1 VFVLSCKLVNLFDKM
16 APAIHTKHM
25 LHSYTFALKINL
37 IILLVSSLIGC
48 SSIQSALP
56 KSANPLADDDISK
69 DLDYVCERAKPETIL
84 KTVEVPAQVSEPV
97 IIKPSDKDGDGV
109 YDENDHCPNT
119 EEAKKVDQR
128 GCPAI
133 LLTMHGI
140 NFNTDSSKILPDSE
154 SLLAQAKA
162 ALQDSVGVSV
172 IIEGHTDNTAGYS
185 YNQLL
190 SERRAKA
197 VMEFLVAN
205 GIEKERLISVGKGEN
220 SPVSTNN
227 TKEGRYQNRR
237 VELRTVGT
245 AFIKQEK

>member
-1 VFVLSCKLVNLFDKM
+1 MSRSTQYCLSF
-16 APAIHTKHM
+16 
-25 LHSYTFALKINL
+25 
-37 IILLVSSLIGC
+37 LLAFGLSSCASLQ
-48 SSIQSALP
+48 SSS
-56 KSANPLADDDISK
+56 NPLADNDISK
-69 DLDYVCERAKPETIL
+69 DLDYVCEKPKAETII
-84 KTVEVPAQVSEPV
+84 KTVELAAPAAEPV
-97 IIKPSDKDGDGV
+97 MIKPSDKDADGV
-109 YDENDHCPNT
+109 YDENDRCPST
-119 EEAKKVDQR
+119 EAGKQVDQR

-172 IIEGHTDNTAGYS
+172 IVEGHTDNTAGYS

-197 VMEFLVAN
+197 VLEYLVAN
-205 GIEKERLISVGKGEN
+205 GIEKERLVSVGKGEN
-220 SPVSTNN
+220 SPVASNN
-227 TKEGRYQNRR
+227 SKEGRYQNRR